1 MRMKIVAVLILA
13 ITFTACKQSTQDS
26 TVIDLEKIDLEDKGA
41 VLSELDTIGTGIPIF
56 YNMYLSVELSS
67 MFETAGAV
75 FNKDLLNSYDKT
87 SQYITSYKRAMNLGV
102 YAVDLSYCRA
112 FEQFDVAG
120 RYFSAMRNLSQ
131 QLGIPQNYFEE
142 TSQRFEKNLTNKDSL
157 ITIANEIYYETEEYL
172 KENERF
178 ATASVII
185 MGGWVEAVY
194 IGTIVAA
201 ESKNPDLIERII
213 DQKYSLN
220 NLLIML
226 KDYESNEMISDYIST
241 LKELRELYYSLK
253 IEIPSDFDA
262 NAEGSQE
269 KIDAW
274 IVEVNKINSA
284 ISNIRKTIIE

>member
-1 MRMKIVAVLILA
+1 MRMKIVTVLILA
-13 ITFTACKQSTQDS
+13 LTFTACKHSTKDS
-26 TVIDLEKIDLEDKGA
+26 TVIDLENIDLTDKGA
-41 VLSELDTIGTGIPIF
+41 FLNELDTIGTGIPIF

-67 MFETAGAV
+67 MFETAEAV
-75 FNKDLLNSYDKT
+75 FNKELLNAYDKT

-185 MGGWVEAVY
+185 MGGWVEAVF

-201 ESKNPDLIERII
+201 ESRNPDIIERII

-226 KDYESNEMISDYIST
+226 KEYESNEMISDYIHA
-241 LKELRELYYSLK
+241 LMELRELYYALK
-253 IEIPSDFDA
+253 IEIPADFDVDVES
-262 NAEGSQE
+262 NQE

-284 ISNIRKTIIE
+284 IANIRKSIIE